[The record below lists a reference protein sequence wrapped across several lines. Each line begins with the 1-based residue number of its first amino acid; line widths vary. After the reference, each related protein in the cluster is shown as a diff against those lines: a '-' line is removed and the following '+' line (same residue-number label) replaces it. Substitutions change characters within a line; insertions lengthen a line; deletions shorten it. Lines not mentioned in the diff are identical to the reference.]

1 MGVLTIA
8 CNSSQESKMSKW
20 ILKTV
25 LKKHVFFSSSRLW
38 GQFLHQR
45 SDSAT
50 YWWTWGDCSQ
60 READERNRAFC
71 HDCFLSSMFYCRPV
85 RSTKK
90 CLYKLMWRVQE
101 GTTGLEMTRHVQRT
115 YRDSLKALFE
125 ILLGSVQSQIVLVLN
140 VSHIILYM
148 LCYFVWRDSVVG
160 SSFILTLMFSVFAS

>member
-1 MGVLTIA
+1 
-8 CNSSQESKMSKW
+8 
-20 ILKTV
+20 
-25 LKKHVFFSSSRLW
+25 
-38 GQFLHQR
+38 
-45 SDSAT
+45 
-50 YWWTWGDCSQ
+50 
-60 READERNRAFC
+60 
-71 HDCFLSSMFYCRPV
+71 MFYCRPV

-148 LCYFVWRDSVVG
+148 LCYFV
-160 SSFILTLMFSVFAS
+160 